1 MFYHFLDCGI
11 TPIGEARYRLSWFV
25 DAESRAVKKPCH
37 TRQNP
42 GFEAKGLFPSMTA
55 QPASA
60 TTSEQPQAERE
71 TGLVA
76 APPVALR
83 VPVSATYHG
92 VALNDDYA
100 WLRADN
106 WQDVMRKPETL
117 AADIR
122 AYLEAENA
130 YTDATLAD
138 TKPLQETLFQEMKAR
153 LKEDDRQVP
162 QPDGPFEYFP
172 RFVKGGQ
179 YPQLCRIPRGGSADD
194 AQVLLDGNA
203 EASGK
208 TYWDLGDTAHSDDH
222 KLLAYATD
230 DKGSELYTIR
240 IRDLATGK
248 DLADEIP
255 DTRGGVQWAADGKT
269 LFYIKVDEH
278 QRPLLVYRHRIG
290 TPVSDDALVYEE
302 KDSGFFVG
310 LSSTQSQ
317 KFILIDIHDH
327 ETSEVRFIDAEE
339 PEEEPQLVARR
350 RVGHQYGVEHYGSH
364 FIITT
369 NSDGAED
376 FRVVTAPISAPNEA
390 NWREIV
396 PHKPGRLIIDVNVY
410 AHHMARLERED
421 SLPRIVV
428 TPLKADAE
436 GNLLDTSGEHTIAF
450 DEEAYALGLSGGYEF
465 DTTTIRFTYS
475 SMTTPAETYD
485 YDMATRQRVLRK
497 RQEVPSGHNPS
508 DYVTRRLLALAK
520 DGERVPV
527 TLLYKK
533 TTPLDGSAP
542 LLLYGY
548 GAYGISMP
556 AAFSTGRLSLVDRGF
571 IYAIAHIRGGKDKG
585 FRWYTDGKM
594 KKKKNTFT
602 DFIAAG
608 EHLIAEGF
616 TKRGRIVANGGSAG
630 GMLMGAVAN
639 MAPDLFLGVIA
650 DVPFVDVLNTMLDKD
665 LPLTPP
671 EWPEWG
677 NPLTSKDD
685 FDNIRSYS
693 PYDNVEA
700 KPYPHIL
707 ALAGLTDPRVTYWE
721 PAKWIAKL
729 RALNTSDNLVL
740 LKTNMGA
747 GHGGASGRFD
757 GLKDTAFNY
766 AFALKIAGLG

>member
-1 MFYHFLDCGI
+1 
-11 TPIGEARYRLSWFV
+11 
-25 DAESRAVKKPCH
+25 
-37 TRQNP
+37 
-42 GFEAKGLFPSMTA
+42 MTA
-55 QPASA
+55 PIASA
-60 TTSEQPQAERE
+60 SVEQDTAAVQA
-71 TGLVA
+71 V
-76 APPVALR
+76 PPVARR
-83 VPVSATYHG
+83 VPVTATHHG
-92 VALNDDYA
+92 VVLVDDYA
-100 WLRADN
+100 WLRAGN
-106 WQDVMRKPETL
+106 WQEVMRKPATL
-117 AADIR
+117 ATDIR
-122 AYLEAENA
+122 AHLEAENA
-130 YTDATLAD
+130 YTDAMLVD
-138 TKPLQETLFQEMKAR
+138 TKALQETLFLEMKAR

-179 YPQLCRIPRGGSADD
+179 YPQLCRIPRGGCADD

-203 EASGK
+203 AAEGK
-208 TYWDLGDTAHSDDH
+208 SYWDLGGTAHSNDH
-222 KLLAYATD
+222 TLLAYATD

-248 DLADEIP
+248 DFGDEIP
-255 DTRGGVQWAADGKT
+255 DTRGSLQWANDSKT

-278 QRPLLVYRHRIG
+278 QRPLFVYRHVIG
-290 TPVSDDALVYEE
+290 TPVSDDVLVYQEE
-302 KDSGFFVG
+302 DSGFFVG
-310 LSSTQSQ
+310 LSATQSQ

-327 ETSEVRFIDAEE
+327 ETSEVRLIDADD
-339 PEEEPQLVARR
+339 PLGQPQVVARR
-350 RVGHQYGVEHYGSH
+350 RVGHQYDVEHHGSH
-364 FIITT
+364 LVITT

-376 FRVVTAPISAPNEA
+376 FRIVTAPVNAPNEA

-396 PHKPGRLIIDVNVY
+396 PHKPGRLLIDVNIL
-410 AHHMARLERED
+410 ANHMARLEREE

-428 TPLKADAE
+428 TPLKTDAE
-436 GNLLDTSGEHTIAF
+436 GDLLDRSGEHSIAF
-450 DEEAYALGLSGGYEF
+450 DEEAYALGLSAGYEY
-465 DTTTIRFTYS
+465 DTTRIRFTYS
-475 SMTTPAETYD
+475 SLTTPAETYD
-485 YDMATRQRVLRK
+485 YDMTTRERALRK
-497 RQEVPSGHNPS
+497 RQEVPSGHNPA
-508 DYVTRRLLALAK
+508 DYVTRRLFAPAS
-520 DGERVPV
+520 DGELVPV

-533 TTPLDGSAP
+533 TTPLNGSAP
-542 LLLYGY
+542 LFLYGY

-556 AAFSTGRLSLVDRGF
+556 ASFSTARLSLVDRGF
-571 IYAIAHIRGGKDKG
+571 IFAIAHVRGGKDKG

-608 EHLIAEGF
+608 EHLIAQGF
-616 TKRGRIVANGGSAG
+616 TRRGRIVANGGSAG

-639 MAPDLFLGVIA
+639 MAPDLFLGIIA

-677 NPLTSKDD
+677 NPLTNKDD

-700 KPYPHIL
+700 KRYPHIL

-729 RALNTSDNLVL
+729 RTLNTSDNLVL

-757 GLKDTAFNY
+757 GLKDTAFNF
-766 AFALKIAGLG
+766 AFALKVAGLV